1 MKIFDNYIN
10 FLTNKPFI
18 VILITILLTIFSLSQ
33 IGNIGNKEIVMK
45 EILPSD
51 LEKVEVF
58 DIVEDEFSSTK
69 SVIITIQL
77 DPSKYSNIN
86 DMRDPLVLEYE
97 YILTQEISKLNE
109 VISAESLAT
118 ILKENN
124 NNHLPKSIIEVNN
137 LIQSNTQSSRYIN
150 SDYSLSVIRIV
161 VEEKYDVSSM
171 ILEIEKNIEYLNKP
185 YGISI
190 GITGEEVS
198 QNKVLEDLDSDM
210 TSTAI
215 ISMIGIIIVLLLI
228 FRSLFYGLSPLLSIV
243 FGILWAFGI
252 VAIIGMKMSSATSGV
267 ISMIM
272 GIGID
277 FGIQT
282 LSRFKQEL
290 AENANPVLAMQI
302 TMKSVFTPMLTTTIA
317 GVIGFQA
324 MTLGNL
330 SVLADM
336 GIMMTYG
343 IICCFLAAITIVPAL
358 VLVYEKYVKN

>member
-1 MKIFDNYIN
+1 
-10 FLTNKPFI
+10 
-18 VILITILLTIFSLSQ
+18 
-33 IGNIGNKEIVMK
+33 
-45 EILPSD
+45 
-51 LEKVEVF
+51 
-58 DIVEDEFSSTK
+58 
-69 SVIITIQL
+69 
-77 DPSKYSNIN
+77 
-86 DMRDPLVLEYE
+86 
-97 YILTQEISKLNE
+97 
-109 VISAESLAT
+109 
-118 ILKENN
+118 
-124 NNHLPKSIIEVNN
+124 
-137 LIQSNTQSSRYIN
+137 
-150 SDYSLSVIRIV
+150 
-161 VEEKYDVSSM
+161 
-171 ILEIEKNIEYLNKP
+171 
-185 YGISI
+185 
-190 GITGEEVS
+190 
-198 QNKVLEDLDSDM
+198 M